1 MFILSRSRSHP
12 FMISVPR
19 HDCATSSCTASWRC
33 CLRARNDKEIH
44 ERKPCRIL
52 YFAHFVCST
61 RTKQAYIIVRTTRI
75 VTLFLCARSLHILRI
90 TYSRYSTQ
98 ALAPYFRTFT
108 YVPHSQLYYNHTQPS
123 KIKKR
128 IKK

>member
-1 MFILSRSRSHP
+1 MFIISRPRSQP

-19 HDCATSSCTASWRC
+19 HDYATSSCTASWRC

-44 ERKPCRIL
+44 ERKSCRIL

-75 VTLFLCARSLHILRI
+75 VTLFFYAHAHCILRI

-108 YVPHSQLYYNHTQPS
+108 CVPHSQLYYNHTQPS
-123 KIKKR
+123 KIKK
-128 IKK
+128 KD